1 MRKILF
7 FAALCCCAMAA
18 TAQIYDFTA
27 ISGTNTIYYKI
38 TDADKLE
45 VAVVSETID
54 KPYYNTKPTGTLV
67 IPETVNNG
75 DTDYSVTTIGNNA
88 FQYCNGL
95 TGTLTIPNSV
105 TTIGESAC
113 YNCIGLTGLTI
124 PNSVTTIGQGAFYN
138 CTGLTGT
145 LTIPNSVTT
154 IDEHAFYNCTSLTGT
169 LTIPNSVTTIGKSA
183 FYNCKSLTEITCKAQ
198 TPPSLGTESFE
209 NIPTTADFFVP
220 CGTED
225 TYKAAPNWSDIA
237 AKIHKKQVYNF
248 SAESNDIALGTVAL
262 TGTDC
267 EARKITATPT
277 EGNEFKQ
284 WSDGSTDNPYT
295 LSIVQDTALVATFA
309 TMTAIENASSSSSAV
324 VYAQGRNIVVENAT
338 GEVYIYNTMGQQI
351 SHFSLSNTQSVTVPS
366 AGVYLVKVGN
376 EIRKVAVKQMH
387 WILYLFNIQQ
397 KGYQNGLLLCV
408 FT

>member
-18 TAQIYDFTA
+18 TAQNYDFTA
-27 ISGTNTIYYKI
+27 ISGTNTLYYKI
-38 TDADKLE
+38 TNADKLE
-45 VAVVSETID
+45 VAVVSETSG
-54 KPYYNTKPTGTLV
+54 KPYYTTKPTGTLV

-105 TTIGESAC
+105 TTIG
-113 YNCIGLTGLTI
+113 
-124 PNSVTTIGQGAFYN
+124 
-138 CTGLTGT
+138 
-145 LTIPNSVTT
+145 
-154 IDEHAFYNCTSLTGT
+154 
-169 LTIPNSVTTIGKSA
+169 KSA

-198 TPPSLGTESFE
+198 TPPSLGTVSFE

-248 SAESNDIALGTVAL
+248 SAESNDIALGTVAF

-397 KGYQNGLLLCV
+397 KGYQNGLLFCV